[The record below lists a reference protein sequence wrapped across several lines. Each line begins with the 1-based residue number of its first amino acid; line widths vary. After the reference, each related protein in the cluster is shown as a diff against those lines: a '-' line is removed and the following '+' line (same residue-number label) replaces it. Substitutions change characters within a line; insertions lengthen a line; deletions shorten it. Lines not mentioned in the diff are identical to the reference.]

1 MDFETGKPPNRH
13 TKGMGEL
20 IRKARE
26 DAGLTQEEL
35 ADKTHRRRTAVYEME
50 KGKVEVN
57 AWTIVYLAD
66 ALNKPI
72 TYFYPKGDLDNDPK
86 EEDLSDLEK
95 ELINNFRYIP
105 YEGQKKLAIQLIK
118 DLGKYSPGWDV
129 ADAFRADE
137 NPKLA
142 TEIFFEKFFEKEER
156 RKKRFEKNS

>member
-1 MDFETGKPPNRH
+1 MIYETGKPPNRH

-26 DAGLTQEEL
+26 DAGLSQEEL
-35 ADKTHRRRTAVYEME
+35 AKKTYRRRTAVYEME

-95 ELINNFRYIP
+95 ELINNFRNIP

-118 DLGKYSPGWDV
+118 DLGKYNPGWDV

-137 NPKLA
+137 NPQLA
-142 TEIFFEKFFEKEER
+142 TELFFEKFFEKEER
-156 RKKRFEKNS
+156 RKKR